1 MHKFFTPIFL
11 ALTFAGAAQKPGAV
25 FLLIWPGARATAM
38 AGAFSA
44 VADDATA
51 CYYNPAGLSF
61 IDKTIVSLQHVNWLP
76 GLHPDMYYEYGGF
89 VRPLKSGAC
98 GISLIY
104 LTTGK
109 TEVIDG
115 TGRYLGE
122 YVTFDLAAGVD
133 YGTRLA
139 SNLGIGVGWKFI
151 YSFLVPDWVFEK
163 MPELGI
169 EKGGTGITYGFDAG
183 MIYKPINFFSFSC
196 ALQNF
201 GPNISYTEGGSS
213 DPLPYTLRLG
223 LKFQPINSKVLKIM
237 LTTDIT
243 KILVG
248 MFPDKNKT
256 FMENL
261 GYEFREAWKGIGMEI
276 NYYDFVLLR
285 GGYFY
290 DYEGARIGFTF
301 GGGLKVGGFSL
312 DIGVDE
318 KMYDFPTQ
326 NKKFSLTYQF

>member
-1 MHKFFTPIFL
+1 ML
-11 ALTFAGAAQKPGAV
+11 RCWALILLCLSLLSGAQRPGCV

-44 VADDATA
+44 VVDDATS

-61 IDKTIVSLQHVNWLP
+61 IENTIVSLQHVNWLP

-89 VRPLKSGAC
+89 VRPWKRGTFGLHV
-98 GISLIY
+98 IY

-109 TEVIDG
+109 TPVINSQG
-115 TGRYLGE
+115 QYLGE
-122 YVTFDLAAGVD
+122 YTTFDIAAGID
-133 YGTRLA
+133 YGTKLGP
-139 SNLGIGVGWKFI
+139 NLGFGMGWKFI
-151 YSFLVPDWVFEK
+151 YSFLVPDWVFKK

-183 MIYKPINFFSFSC
+183 ILYTPVKFISL
-196 ALQNF
+196 AGVLQNI

-223 LKFQPINSKVLKIM
+223 LKINTIDSRIVKIIF
-237 LTTDIT
+237 TTDIT
-243 KILVG
+243 KVLVG
-248 MFPDKNKT
+248 MFAQEDKT

-261 GYEFREAWKGIGMEI
+261 SYELKEAWKGFGLEI
-276 NYYDFVLLR
+276 NYYNFVLLR

-290 DYEGARIGFTF
+290 DSEGARKGLTF
-301 GGGLKVGGFSL
+301 GGGIKAGGFSL

-318 KMYDFPTQ
+318 AMYEFPTR
-326 NKKFSLTYQF
+326 NRKFSLTYQF